1 MKTNELLRKDVCAE
15 LVSEPSVNAGAIAVT
30 VDDGIVTLAGT
41 VDSYAE
47 ELAAERAVKR
57 VAGVK
62 GVVEEM
68 QVAMP
73 GAVQRTDEDIA
84 KAAVRALQ
92 WNVSVPADRI
102 RVTVER
108 GGITLEGEVNW
119 QFQRQA
125 AHNAVCDLPGVKCV
139 NNQIAIKPGVTASDV
154 KARIES
160 AFTRNVLLDAQGIT
174 VSVSDDTVTLN
185 GAVRSLAER
194 EEAERAAWA
203 TPGVAFVDD
212 RLTVRQDS

>member
-1 MKTNELLRKDVCAE
+1 MKTDEELKKDVCAE
-15 LVSEPSVNAGAIAVT
+15 LMFEPAVNARAIAVT
-30 VDDGIVTLAGT
+30 VSDAIVALAGT

-62 GVVEEM
+62 GLVEEM
-68 QVAMP
+68 QVSLP
-73 GAVQRTDEDIA
+73 GTAKRTDEEIA

-92 WNVSVPADRI
+92 WNVSVPADRL

-108 GGITLEGEVNW
+108 AGITLEGEVDW

-125 AHNAVCDLPGVKCV
+125 AHDAVCDLPGVKCV
-139 NNQIAIKPGVTASDV
+139 NNRIAIKPGVTASDV

-160 AFTRNVLLDAQGIT
+160 GFTRAVLVDAQGI
-174 VSVSDDTVTLN
+174 SVNVKGDTVTLE
-185 GAVRSLAER
+185 GTVRSWAER

-203 TPGVAFVDD
+203 VPGVAFVDD
-212 RLTVRQDS
+212 RLTVRQES

>member
-1 MKTNELLRKDVCAE
+1 MKTDVELRKDVFEELMAE
-15 LVSEPSVNAGAIAVT
+15 PRVNAAAIALT
-30 VDDGIVTLAGT
+30 VKDGIVTLAGT
-41 VDSYAE
+41 VDSYTE

-68 QVAMP
+68 QVAVP
-73 GAVQRTDEDIA
+73 GTAQRTDEDIA

-92 WNVSVPADRI
+92 WNVSVPAGRI
-102 RVTVER
+102 EVTVER

-125 AHNAVCDLPGVKCV
+125 AHDAVCDLPGVKCAS
-139 NNQIAIKPGVTASDV
+139 NQIVIKPCVSASGV

-160 AFTRNVLLDAQGIT
+160 AFTRNVLLDAQGIA
-174 VSVSDDTVTLN
+174 VSVDGDTVTLK
-185 GAVRSLAER
+185 GTVRSLAER
-194 EEAERAAWA
+194 EEADRAAWA
-203 TPGVAFVDD
+203 VPGVACVDD
-212 RLTVRQDS
+212 QLTVRA